1 MGKEKDDREF
11 SGIIKVTFSEYEV
24 KDKKKRKIYNKKKF
38 KDHKIELT
46 GKLIHKINEENH
58 NNKDE
63 VQKPSEKVLEEKG
76 KRIKEIFIPKSPSEF
91 WTFTLSIP
99 ILLSIAYF
107 IVDAC
112 YKIIMGNRFNL
123 PNEYFSINFKNT
135 IFWMICSIII
145 IPLLILLNFKPN
157 NDSNK
162 VQKNN
167 ECNKVNL
174 IKIITL
180 ILFCYITVIL
190 VKVENTILYILIY
203 IFFLFLAF
211 YIFIILLEKKCI
223 KIGTLILFIFFT
235 IIKIFTLDFFEKLL
249 KEYNVYSCIK
259 KIILSIKCIS
269 VVIDIPYEYF
279 FSIIIP
285 ILIVN
290 IFSFHYNK
298 NMIKNENK
306 KNTFFL
312 IFFFQYYFILLGF
325 FLYLM
330 PKILSEKTDYEIF
343 YKDNKPK
350 VIITIYTDKYLIAD
364 CDIYQDTSIIIINTE
379 NYEFVDI
386 SSDKIEN
393 IQYKDFKYVYINKEG
408 KIVKNLLKY
417 GII

>member
-11 SGIIKVTFSEYEV
+11 SGIIKVTFSEYEI
-24 KDKKKRKIYNKKKF
+24 KDKKKKRIYNKKKF

-91 WTFTLSIP
+91 WTLTLSIP

-123 PNEYFSINFKNT
+123 PNEYFKVDLIKYLYNLT
-135 IFWMICSIII
+135 LII
-145 IPLLILLNFKPN
+145 IPIILLFFK
-157 NDSNK
+157 
-162 VQKNN
+162 
-167 ECNKVNL
+167 
-174 IKIITL
+174 IKIINFL
-180 ILFCYITVIL
+180 IFPI
-190 VKVENTILYILIY
+190 ILIFG
-203 IFFLFLAF
+203 ILIITNDFFLLIF
-211 YIFIILLEKKCI
+211 IFIILTFLFFMIIKLEEYLEIESNLDKWILRVSLTFGIIYYIFLKIINFIQKKYYYFLFSTNKYIYIIGIIIIAISFFVVYEYEKESEKSKI
-223 KIGTLILFIFFT
+223 KINLKTKTLNFIYCF
-235 IIKIFTLDFFEKLL
+235 L
-249 KEYNVYSCIK
+249 Y
-259 KIILSIKCIS
+259 IILSIGT
-269 VVIDIPYEYF
+269 
-279 FSIIIP
+279 SIK
-285 ILIVN
+285 V
-290 IFSFHYNK
+290 
-298 NMIKNENK
+298 
-306 KNTFFL
+306 
-312 IFFFQYYFILLGF
+312 
-325 FLYLM
+325 
-330 PKILSEKTDYEIF
+330 KTDYEIF